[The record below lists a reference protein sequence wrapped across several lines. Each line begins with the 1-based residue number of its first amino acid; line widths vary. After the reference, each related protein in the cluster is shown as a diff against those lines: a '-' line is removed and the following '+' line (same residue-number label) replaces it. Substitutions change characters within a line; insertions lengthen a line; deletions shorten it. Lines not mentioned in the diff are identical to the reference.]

1 VREVLLLKCPDWLG
15 ERNVGHKEHQMKLL
29 MLVILILMT
38 LLSGCARY
46 LRPVKGLPEAENSR
60 NNITILRNYNYI
72 GAAMRYWPTVDGQ
85 EVSGLFPKQ
94 YISFMASPG
103 KHRVGV
109 RCLWSEDQL
118 ETDITDNEIR
128 FFKISLDLWSLIGIG
143 CAEIEEIPKTEAI
156 ERLET
161 STRIKTGFMSDCDR
175 KSVKYDSKPDYTCF
189 SYALP

>member
-1 VREVLLLKCPDWLG
+1 
-15 ERNVGHKEHQMKLL
+15 MKLL
-29 MLVILILMT
+29 TLILFIFMA
-38 LLSGCARY
+38 LLSGCSSY
-46 LRPVKGLPEAENSR
+46 MRPVKSLPEDENSR

-72 GAAMRYWPTVDGQ
+72 GAGMRYWPTVDGQ
-85 EVSGLFPKQ
+85 EISGLFPKQ
-94 YISFMASPG
+94 YISFMVSPG

-109 RCLWSEDQL
+109 RCMWSQDQL
-118 ETDITDNEIR
+118 EIDVKDNEFR
-128 FFKISLDLWSLIGIG
+128 FFKISLDLWGFIGLG

-175 KSVKYDSKPDYTCF
+175 RSVSYESKPDYTCF